1 MYDVMIIGAG
11 PAGLS
16 AAIYAG
22 RAGLKTLVLEKGIA
36 GGQIAATDVVENYPG
51 GAQGESGAE
60 LADRMRKQAISFD
73 AEFVRDTV
81 KKLEL
86 EGKEKVIKGQ
96 KGEYCG
102 RTVILAMGTE
112 PKKIGCI
119 GEKEWTGRGV
129 SYCATCDGAF
139 FRGRDVYVVG
149 GGDSAVQEALF
160 LTRFAKKVTIIHRR
174 DSLRAA
180 KSLVVKA
187 EQNPKIS
194 FLWNTRVA
202 ELKGGMALNAMIVED
217 TQTGERRE
225 IKAEETDGMFGLF
238 VFIGLAPLSALAEG
252 SIAMEEGYIVTDNE
266 MRTNLPGVFAAGD
279 IRKKKLRQV
288 VTAAADGAVAA
299 VEAEAYLFSK
309 D

>member
-51 GAQGESGAE
+51 GTQGESGAE

-81 KKLEL
+81 KILNL
-86 EGKEKVIKGQ
+86 EGKEKVIIGS
-96 KGEYCG
+96 KGEYRG
-102 RTVILAMGTE
+102 KTVILAMGTE
-112 PKKIGCI
+112 PKKIGCV
-119 GEKEWTGRGV
+119 GEQEWTGRGV

-139 FRGRDVYVVG
+139 FRGREVYVVG

-160 LTRFAKKVTIIHRR
+160 LTRFARKVTIIHRR
-174 DSLRAA
+174 DSFRAA

-194 FLWNTRVA
+194 VLWNTRVV
-202 ELKGGMALNAMIVED
+202 ELKGDMALNAMVVED
-217 TQTGERRE
+217 TKTGERTE
-225 IKAEETDGMFGLF
+225 IRANETDGLFGLF
-238 VFIGLAPLSALAEG
+238 GFVGLAPMSALAEG
-252 SIAMEEGYIVTDNE
+252 SIAMDEGYIVTNDE
-266 MRTNLPGVFAAGD
+266 MHTNIPGVYAAGD

-288 VTAAADGAVAA
+288 VTAVSDGAIAA
-299 VEAEAYLFSK
+299 VEAEAYI
-309 D
+309 DGQ